1 MTFNDLKNILLS
13 DFPSEKLRS
22 ECNALFSL
30 IPEFRYS
37 YQFDQKS
44 IWHTKDVFE
53 HTLMVVDGVQPDYRL
68 RLAALFHDV
77 GKPFSM
83 IVDDMG
89 EGHYHGHWKKS
100 EEIFQKYQN
109 NFQLSESDIYLVRK
123 LIYYHDLSIR
133 AENLSLFQ
141 NEFSPED
148 MSLLFSLKK
157 SDAMAHNEKFVPDR
171 LSKIENAKELY
182 YKSIYSFN
190 GNEEK
195 EELYSILAM
204 LANNNV
210 DCYKVREIGDYSTFL
225 FVTNTY
231 SCRIPF
237 QYWDMFSVPELHAQS
252 NCSYLSSFDNN
263 KTFLK

>member
-83 IVDDMG
+83 TVDDMG
-89 EGHYHGHWKKS
+89 EGHFHGHWKKS

-109 NFQLSESDIYLVRK
+109 DFQLSESDIYLVRK

-133 AENLSLFQ
+133 AENISLFQ

-157 SDAMAHNEKFVPDR
+157 SDTMAHNENIVSER
-171 LSKIENAKELY
+171 LSKLARDKELY
-182 YKSIYSFN
+182 FKSIYQFDDYRDREN
-190 GNEEK
+190 
-195 EELYSILAM
+195 LYSM
-204 LANNNV
+204 LAVFANSNFV
-210 DCYKVREIGDYSTFL
+210 GCCKVREIGDYSSFL
-225 FVTNTY
+225 LVTNTSTDSH
-231 SCRIPF
+231 SCKVPF
-237 QYWDMFSVPELHAQS
+237 
-252 NCSYLSSFDNN
+252 
-263 KTFLK
+263 